1 MDGDLTR
8 PAALEMRRIGKRF
21 PGVVALE
28 DVSLAMRPGEVH
40 ALMGENGAGKST
52 LIKILAGVYGKDS
65 GSIRIDG
72 VEADLRSP
80 RDALRQ
86 GVKVVFQ
93 EIALIPEFT
102 VAENIF
108 LGEHPVNRYGS
119 IRWNAIRADAAALF
133 ERLGFAVDPAARVG
147 DLPVSQQQMV
157 EIARALA
164 HEARIVVMDEPTSS
178 LTPTEVRLLFDV
190 IRRLA
195 GLGIAVLYVSHKLE
209 EIFEIADTVTVLRD
223 GRHISTRPVGEHD
236 EASLI
241 HDMIGRPI
249 EVLFPRTRHEPAGG
263 EALRVEG
270 LTAAS
275 GVEYVSFSARAG
287 EVVGFFGLMGAG
299 RTELAKAIVGFDPI
313 QSGIITVDGTRLTP
327 HDTRTGVGIGIG
339 LLTEDR
345 KSEGLMLDLP
355 VGQNASFAALES
367 FARGPFLDGALETA
381 AVRNYVER
389 FSIRTP
395 SLDQPVKLLSGGNQQ
410 KVLLARWLL
419 RGLKVIVLDEPTRGI
434 DVGAKSEIFAL
445 IDELASAGLAV
456 VMMTSEMPEL
466 LGLSDRMMVMAG
478 GRITAEFPARR
489 GDTGGD
495 TQCRHRLT
503 ARPLRAVISGASADA
518 CSTATRRRC

>member
-1 MDGDLTR
+1 MDGDMAR
-8 PAALEMRRIGKRF
+8 PAALEMRGIGKRF

-28 DVSLAMRPGEVH
+28 DVSITMMPGQVH

-52 LIKILAGVYGKDS
+52 LIKILAGVYLKDS
-65 GSIRIDG
+65 GSIEIG
-72 VEADLRSP
+72 GSEADLHSP
-80 RDALRQ
+80 RDALRK
-86 GVKVVFQ
+86 GIKVVFQ

-108 LGEHPVNRYGS
+108 LGEHPVNGFGS

-133 ERLGFAVDPAARVG
+133 DRLGFAVDPAARVG

-178 LTPTEVRLLFDV
+178 LTPTEVKLLFDV
-190 IRRLA
+190 IRRLT

-223 GRHISTRPVGEHD
+223 GRLISTRPVGEHD
-236 EASLI
+236 EDSLI

-249 EVLFPRTRHEPAGG
+249 DVLFPRTRDKAAGR

-270 LTAAS
+270 LNTVS
-275 GVEYVSFSARAG
+275 GIVDVSFSAHAG
-287 EVVGFFGLMGAG
+287 EVLGFFGLMGAG
-299 RTELAKAIVGFDPI
+299 RTELAKAIVGFDRI
-313 QSGIITVDGTRLTP
+313 QSGTIVVDGADLVP

-355 VGQNASFAALES
+355 MKQNASFAALEI
-367 FARGPFLDGALETA
+367 FARGPFMDEAAESA
-381 AVRNYVER
+381 AVRDYVER

-395 SLDQPVKLLSGGNQQ
+395 SLDQPIKLLSGGNQQ

-466 LGLSDRMMVMAG
+466 LGLSDRIMVMAG
-478 GRITAEFPARR
+478 GRITAEFSREEA
-489 GDTGGD
+489 
-495 TQCRHRLT
+495 TQEAILN
-503 ARPLRAVISGASADA
+503 AAID
-518 CSTATRRRC
+518 